1 MELKIKEDA
10 GNIFY
15 KNHYK
20 GMNPE
25 YCMPGVTREFADK
38 ITAIQGMTIKV
49 ETKYLWDDQFNTAP
63 IEGISKNG
71 LRILDLKGEPS
82 IIKEIIGDIRPAR
95 FKCPLCF
102 HYLREDDVEEDIC
115 WWCGK

>member
-15 KNHYK
+15 KNHCK

-71 LRILDLKGEPS
+71 LRILDFKGEMS
-82 IIKEIIGDIRPAR
+82 IIEEIIDDVRPSRA
-95 FKCPLCF
+95 LCGNCG
-102 HYLREDDVEEDIC
+102 HYLGEDDLLGDPC
-115 WWCGK
+115 RWCGK